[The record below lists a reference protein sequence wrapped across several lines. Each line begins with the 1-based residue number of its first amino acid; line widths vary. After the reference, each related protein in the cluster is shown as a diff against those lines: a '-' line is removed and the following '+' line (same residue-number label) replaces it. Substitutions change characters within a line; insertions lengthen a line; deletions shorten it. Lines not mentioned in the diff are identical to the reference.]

1 MRASP
6 VAAGHHAGAVVAVVV
21 TQGATDFLAGTLE
34 ALAAQDDA
42 PDQIVVVDVGRD
54 TDAVQ
59 DAVGLAWPGGARPL
73 VVAFPG
79 ARTFGHAVRAA
90 LATLAESDPAG
101 AHRARDGWL
110 WLLHDDSAPRHGALG
125 ALLRAVELAP
135 SVAVA
140 GCKQVDWE
148 EPARLVEVGVSTSR
162 YGRRMT
168 DLDDDEVDQGQHDG
182 QEDVLAVG
190 LAGALVRRDVWDLL
204 RGPDPAL
211 GPYGDGLDLCRR
223 ARLAGH
229 RVVVV
234 PQAAVRHAQASL
246 RGHKVRRGWDERRS
260 VRARREAFLH
270 GQLVGVPLP
279 LVGVVALL
287 AIGASVVRAGMRLV
301 VKEPH
306 LVLAELVAPWAVLGR
321 PSRLVAARRSTAR
334 TSVVRRATLRPLQRS
349 TRDVLRQL
357 RDRRLA
363 AAESRRTRGA
373 PSELEQR
380 ELATLRSRRRAGL
393 AVVVVVSVVLTFAAL
408 GTWLSGVLAGAR
420 LTGGTLTYGDAGL
433 AQLWA
438 DAGSWWVRTGLGH
451 AAPPDPLLAALL
463 PGTAVLGSVGSAAA
477 ALVFCAL
484 LLAGLG
490 AWFAAGAATRS
501 VALRLWAALTWV
513 ATPAL
518 LLDLQQVRLGALL
531 THVSL
536 PWALLGV
543 ARALGV
549 ARVEAVQS
557 GLVGA
562 QHVTTEPSEP
572 ESTSDE
578 PDPSEASDPA
588 EVAEAADASESP
600 DPPDASDRPVPSA
613 DAGPAV
619 AARVPSDPPPET
631 LGGLRQTAEPSF
643 AAAAG
648 AGLALCLVTAGTPA
662 LLAAVVVGL
671 VLVAALRPRRRL
683 WWVALPP
690 LVLQGPTIAAVVAD
704 PGRWRALLAA
714 PGVPV
719 ASTAAPAWQQLL
731 GWPSVPADVLAR
743 LGTLPTAVLWIPGA
757 VLAVLALLA
766 LAVRPPAVRVVRLGW
781 VLAALGAAT
790 GLAVGHIRVAVVDG
804 QVTAG
809 WPGGAT
815 SLVTAGLVAGA
826 LVGAGRVR
834 ARLSSAAF
842 GVRHM
847 AAGALAVVAV
857 AAPLAL
863 LTGWVAQVHQV
874 PPPT

>member
-234 PQAAVRHAQASL
+234 PRAAVRHAQASL

-562 QHVTTEPSEP
+562 QHVDDRTE
-572 ESTSDE
+572 
-578 PDPSEASDPA
+578 
-588 EVAEAADASESP
+588 
-600 DPPDASDRPVPSA
+600 R
-613 DAGPAV
+613 AGV
-619 AARVPSDPPPET
+619 D
-631 LGGLRQTAEPSF
+631 LRRT
-643 AAAAG
+643 
-648 AGLALCLVTAGTPA
+648 
-662 LLAAVVVGL
+662 
-671 VLVAALRPRRRL
+671 R
-683 WWVALPP
+683 
-690 LVLQGPTIAAVVAD
+690 
-704 PGRWRALLAA
+704 
-714 PGVPV
+714 
-719 ASTAAPAWQQLL
+719 
-731 GWPSVPADVLAR
+731 SVR
-743 LGTLPTAVLWIPGA
+743 G
-757 VLAVLALLA
+757 
-766 LAVRPPAVRVVRLGW
+766 VRPG
-781 VLAALGAAT
+781 
-790 GLAVGHIRVAVVDG
+790 
-804 QVTAG
+804 
-809 WPGGAT
+809 
-815 SLVTAGLVAGA
+815 
-826 LVGAGRVR
+826 
-834 ARLSSAAF
+834 
-842 GVRHM
+842 
-847 AAGALAVVAV
+847 
-857 AAPLAL
+857 
-863 LTGWVAQVHQV
+863 
-874 PPPT
+874 